1 MNVKYSHIKYYGD
14 FAALRMQKNKA
25 NSFAFSVLRKE
36 SPGQRTASRWGKGI
50 LKNKAKLDGSSEKW
64 NVSYSSSDLYYRT
77 MRKSRSQIYDE
88 LLVIKCQPGEKD
100 AFDELVERWQK
111 RLWHYACRITG
122 SESAAWDIVQETWFA
137 IVKGLSKLKD
147 TAVFPQWAFRIVNN
161 KCTDW
166 LRKQQRRSRLN
177 NQLEEHAQSQS
188 ASIAFIAIPRGIWY
202 RPDSWNSKCSWGN
215 DKIQIASYRK
225 RTSSIS
231 GARLKWKIL

>member
-1 MNVKYSHIKYYGD
+1 
-14 FAALRMQKNKA
+14 
-25 NSFAFSVLRKE
+25 
-36 SPGQRTASRWGKGI
+36 
-50 LKNKAKLDGSSEKW
+50 
-64 NVSYSSSDLYYRT
+64 

-88 LLVIKCQPGEKD
+88 LLVIKCQQGDKD

-111 RLWHYACRITG
+111 RLWHYACRVTG

-188 ASIAFIAIPRGIWY
+188 DKEQNSDEKSESLRAAVGKLS
-202 RPDSWNSKCSWGN
+202 PDRRALLSLRYHEGF
-215 DKIQIASYRK
+215 DIGQIAEILSVPEGTIKSRLH
-225 RTSSIS
+225 RTVNEL
-231 GARLKWKIL
+231 RQLVEQD

>member
-1 MNVKYSHIKYYGD
+1 
-14 FAALRMQKNKA
+14 
-25 NSFAFSVLRKE
+25 
-36 SPGQRTASRWGKGI
+36 
-50 LKNKAKLDGSSEKW
+50 
-64 NVSYSSSDLYYRT
+64 

-88 LLVIKCQPGEKD
+88 LLVIKCQQGDKD

-111 RLWHYACRITG
+111 RLWHYACRVTG

-177 NQLEEHAQSQS
+177 NQREEHAQSQS
-188 ASIAFIAIPRGIWY
+188 DKEQNSDEKSESLRAAVGKLS
-202 RPDSWNSKCSWGN
+202 PDRRALLSLRYHEGF
-215 DKIQIASYRK
+215 DIGQIAEILSVPEGTIKSRLH
-225 RTSSIS
+225 RTVNEL
-231 GARLKWKIL
+231 RQLVEQD